1 MVYADVYDRFIIL
14 ENRDLKHR
22 TEMFFIFMI
31 EVNLEKYDNFKTSF
45 TSYQLKKPHYS
56 LWPCWHSEDRM
67 VALAS
72 WLLWVCYCRNLIPAY
87 IDTAADLGKVFPEL
101 NGKLPSMTPPP
112 RHNCQIPSGQKV
124 MEQESARPT
133 NVISIASVTS
143 YFLWYLCAC
152 LLSHFSHVWLCVTP
166 GTVACRAPLSMAF
179 SRQEY

>member
-1 MVYADVYDRFIIL
+1 
-14 ENRDLKHR
+14 
-22 TEMFFIFMI
+22 
-31 EVNLEKYDNFKTSF
+31 
-45 TSYQLKKPHYS
+45 
-56 LWPCWHSEDRM
+56 M

-143 YFLWYLCAC
+143 YFL
-152 LLSHFSHVWLCVTP
+152 
-166 GTVACRAPLSMAF
+166 
-179 SRQEY
+179 